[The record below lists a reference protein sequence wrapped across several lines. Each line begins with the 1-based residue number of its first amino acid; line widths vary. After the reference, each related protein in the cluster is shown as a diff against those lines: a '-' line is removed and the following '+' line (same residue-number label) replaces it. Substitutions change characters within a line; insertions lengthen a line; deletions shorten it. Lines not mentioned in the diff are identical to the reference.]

1 MNGHSRLS
9 SSLQSIHNVL
19 FILSSLLLLLLQQQ
33 QVSSQSIQGYIYW
46 DTNSNGILDFDSTS
60 SSSGGNGNNNN
71 NGGGGGELENG
82 IIDVQVEVKT
92 CNSLFSSSN
101 NNNEED
107 VIIAKG
113 KTTWPSTFPNEQI
126 IPGHSAIYPNGGY
139 YKLNLEGRDDDD
151 MVRLHFFNVFDDW
164 YLLL

>member
-1 MNGHSRLS
+1 M
-9 SSLQSIHNVL
+9 
-19 FILSSLLLLLLQQQ
+19 
-33 QVSSQSIQGYIYW
+33 
-46 DTNSNGILDFDSTS
+46 
-60 SSSGGNGNNNN
+60 
-71 NGGGGGELENG
+71 ENG
-82 IIDVQVEVKT
+82 IIIVQVEVKT

-101 NNNEED
+101 EKED

-139 YKLNLEGRDDDD
+139 YKLDLEGRDDDDD

>member
-46 DTNSNGILDFDSTS
+46 DTNSNGILDFDSS
-60 SSSGGNGNNNN
+60 SSSGGNGGGSNNNN
-71 NGGGGGELENG
+71 EGGGGELENG

-92 CNSLFSSSN
+92 CNSLFSSSSSN

-151 MVRLHFFNVFDDW
+151 MVRFFINF
-164 YLLL
+164 

>member
-1 MNGHSRLS
+1 MNGRRLS

-19 FILSSLLLLLLQQQ
+19 FILSSLLLLLVEY

-71 NGGGGGELENG
+71 NEGGGGGELENG
-82 IIDVQVEVKT
+82 IIDVQIEVKT
-92 CNSLFSSSN
+92 CNSLFSSSSN
-101 NNNEED
+101 NNNNDED

-151 MVRLHFFNVFDDW
+151 MVRSLFFN
-164 YLLL
+164 Y